1 MPYYASPKN
10 DEARLTFVNAAL
22 ETSKADRAASGSAI
36 STETETALAAF
47 VPQFKAAYDA
57 LSSTQT
63 VRSREA
69 RQRREAMAALETTLL
84 DMWEGVRRRAR
95 RLGHSVEVL
104 SYYGLPMDGTNIR
117 PTSTEGWIS
126 LSGRAIHGDAEAVA
140 AGFPPICN
148 PTAAE
153 LQAAMDTAKTET
165 SEAKQADRVF
175 DQAQSDLAVLREE
188 ANGWIEEV
196 MADLRY
202 NLRRLDSESQRRVM
216 HTFGATFSYL
226 DGETVDP
233 DDQVE
238 DEVVA

>member
-47 VPQFKAAYDA
+47 VPQFKAAYEA

-95 RLGHSVEVL
+95 RLGHSVELL
-104 SYYGLPMDGTNIR
+104 SYYGLPMDGTNVR
-117 PTSTEGWIS
+117 PTSTEGWIA

-140 AGFPPICN
+140 AGYPPICN

-153 LQAAMDTAKTET
+153 LQTAMDTAQTET

-175 DQAQSDLAVLREE
+175 DQAQADLAVLREE

-202 NLRRLDSESQRRVM
+202 NLRRLDSESQRRIMRTYGV
-216 HTFGATFSYL
+216 TFSYL
-226 DGETVDP
+226 EGETVDP
-233 DDQVE
+233 DDQDEEMVE
-238 DEVVA
+238 G